1 MINNTKHMII
11 KFLDIWRSNGT
22 EQKVYKLTWILFSRQ
37 WAVHGIL
44 WNNVT
49 NSDQCVRKII
59 WDWCRG
65 CFRAG
70 EEQNE
75 ERLLQTSR
83 WKNTR
88 ASSSGDESGR
98 DLPILWST
106 EVQHDGEEEIKIT
119 RKGLELV
126 KFKCVRLRDSGVKQV
141 VKIMNLELQRSGWA
155 IQVGIDTVTEATGVD
170 DATRGKTVGVSGEAW
185 RTQCLCNRQ
194 RRGRGQDKKT
204 SRWWES
210 KKEYWAVLCPS
221 SMVQIRQSPNVTR
234 GRAQLLHLQ

>member
-1 MINNTKHMII
+1 MIHNTKHMII

-37 WAVHGIL
+37 WAVHRIL

-49 NSDQCVRKII
+49 NSDQCVRKRIR
-59 WDWCRG
+59 DWCRG
-65 CFRAG
+65 WFRAG

-106 EVQHDGEEEIKIT
+106 EVQLMARKRLKIT
-119 RKGLELV
+119 RKWLELV
-126 KFKCVRLRDSGVKQV
+126 KFKCVCLRDSGV
-141 VKIMNLELQRSGWA
+141 VKIMNLELQRSELA

-170 DATRGKTVGVSGEAW
+170 DATQGKTVGVSGEAW

-204 SRWWES
+204 RRWGES
-210 KKEYWAVLCPS
+210 KKEYWADLCPS
-221 SMVQIRQSPNVTR
+221 SFVQIHQSPNVTR

>member
-1 MINNTKHMII
+1 MIHDTKHMII

-37 WAVHGIL
+37 RAVHRIL

-65 CFRAG
+65 WFRAG
-70 EEQNE
+70 EEWNE

-98 DLPILWST
+98 DLLILWST
-106 EVQHDGEEEIKIT
+106 EVQHDGKEEIKDNSEMT
-119 RKGLELV
+119 RTCQIYVCVLKGFWSKASSKNYESRTTEV
-126 KFKCVRLRDSGVKQV
+126 WVS
-141 VKIMNLELQRSGWA
+141 NTGWY
-155 IQVGIDTVTEATGVD
+155 
-170 DATRGKTVGVSGEAW
+170 RHSHW
-185 RTQCLCNRQ
+185 SHR
-194 RRGRGQDKKT
+194 
-204 SRWWES
+204 SRW
-210 KKEYWAVLCPS
+210 CH
-221 SMVQIRQSPNVTR
+221 T
-234 GRAQLLHLQ
+234 G